1 MTTTRSAEPV
11 TTNRVPTVF
20 VLGGGSSGL
29 TLARRCGAMH
39 IDRYA
44 SVDPDSVSE
53 GVQASVDNPRL
64 ALVFL
69 DSAERIFVYPEFAEV
84 LPLLPRDRV
93 VVIAHGEHPLCKQ
106 YSCATEPSCQQ
117 Q

>member
-29 TLARRCGAMH
+29 ALARRCGAMH

-44 SVDPDSVSE
+44 SVDPASVSE
-53 GVQASVDNPRL
+53 GVQANVDDPRL

-69 DSAERIFVYPEFAEV
+69 DSAERIYVYPEFAEI

-93 VVIAHGEHPLCKQ
+93 VVIAHEGHTLCWQ
-106 YSCATEPSCQQ
+106 YPCMAEPSCRQ
-117 Q
+117 